1 MKSLLAELKRRNVYK
16 VAVAYGVVGWLVVQ
30 ISSTVLPTFH
40 APEWVLQTL
49 VLLVVLG
56 FPIALVLAWAFELTP
71 EGVKRTEA
79 VSPNEKL
86 PRSSGHKFVAV
97 IASLAVIAVVLLAFQ
112 LLRSRTK
119 VASPALASLSDKSIA
134 VLPFASLSED
144 KANAYFADGIQ
155 DEILTRLSK
164 IAQLKVIS
172 RTSTEQ
178 YQSKPGNI
186 SEIAR
191 QLGVAHILEGSV
203 QKSNDSVRVNVQLIK
218 ADGDSHLWAETYD
231 RKLTDIFAVE
241 TEVAQRIAS
250 SLEAQLS
257 GREQAQLAN
266 VPTKVPAAYD
276 AYLRGM
282 QALNKQGTE
291 PLERAIQ
298 LFHQAVTLDPQYAQ
312 AWAQLGA
319 AESQKSGYERTPVQL
334 ARAKEA
340 VDTAMRA
347 QPDLGEVH
355 EGLAAYY
362 YYGLHDLHRAL
373 TELEAAQSLSPN
385 DASIIFYIGLIKR
398 RQGKL
403 DESIEY
409 QRRASVLDP
418 RNSDIWVNLGGTY
431 RGKRDMVTARE
442 MSDRALAISPDELD
456 PVGYKAESYTAE
468 GNLDAAEAV
477 LRGYH
482 PVPHTEAFYQ
492 TIYIL
497 ECRRRFD
504 DALALFAKAPAPEAG
519 TPPLR
524 LARRQGFLG
533 ELHYFAGHTDEARR
547 LISEAR
553 RSLIAL
559 RESGNSSIDLL
570 EELVADAGLLGDHA
584 ALDQDAESLRKE
596 VATDKWRSG
605 YSEQVIATAY
615 AVMGDAD
622 TAIPIIEHALAT
634 ESDLALTRP
643 MLRQHPTWDH
653 IRNDPRFQKLA
664 GGGT

>member
-1 MKSLLAELKRRNVYK
+1 MKPLLAELKRRNVYK

-79 VSPNEKL
+79 VTPNEKL
-86 PRSSGHKFVAV
+86 PRSSGRKFVAV
-97 IASLAVIAVVLLAFQ
+97 IATIAVIAATLLAFQ
-112 LLRSRTK
+112 LVRSRTK
-119 VASPALASLSDKSIA
+119 AAPSPLASLSDKSIA

-178 YQSKPGNI
+178 YQSKPGNV

-250 SLEAQLS
+250 SLEAKLS
-257 GREQAQLAN
+257 GREQEQLAN

-291 PLERAIQ
+291 PIERAIQ

-312 AWAQLGA
+312 AWAQLGG
-319 AESQKSGYERTPVQL
+319 AESQKSGYERTPAQL

-355 EGLAAYY
+355 EGMAAYY
-362 YYGLHDLHRAL
+362 YYGLHDLDRAL

-442 MSDRALAISPDELD
+442 MADRALAISPDELD
-456 PVGYKAESYTAE
+456 
-468 GNLDAAEAV
+468 
-477 LRGYH
+477 
-482 PVPHTEAFYQ
+482 
-492 TIYIL
+492 I
-497 ECRRRFD
+497 CRSLPKPRAIPR
-504 DALALFAKAPAPEAG
+504 KVTS
-519 TPPLR
+519 TPPKRFCAVTIRFRIPKLSIKASISSNVAVVSMKRSPSSPSRPR
-524 LARRQGFLG
+524 LKLAHHLCGLPAARVFL
-533 ELHYFAGHTDEARR
+533 ASCT
-547 LISEAR
+547 ISP
-553 RSLIAL
+553 
-559 RESGNSSIDLL
+559 G
-570 EELVADAGLLGDHA
+570 
-584 ALDQDAESLRKE
+584 
-596 VATDKWRSG
+596 T
-605 YSEQVIATAY
+605 
-615 AVMGDAD
+615 
-622 TAIPIIEHALAT
+622 
-634 ESDLALTRP
+634 LT
-643 MLRQHPTWDH
+643 
-653 IRNDPRFQKLA
+653 KLA
-664 GGGT
+664 GLSVKRVAR